1 MICAGWGGILS
12 GVNLLDQF
20 VLQHVQLSLLDA
32 RLKSTPQVS
41 GSREAQVEL
50 KLSPRPVKTDSGDA
64 LPAYQVSARLSC
76 RSEADDGSA
85 PGFVAR
91 VALEAIYQQIDGDPL
106 DMSDFSAHHGS
117 LTRQLYPLL
126 SQELRLL
133 LIRLGLEHVK
143 LPFDLPARVEIS
155 DDQTVEVS
163 GAVH

>member
-1 MICAGWGGILS
+1 M
-12 GVNLLDQF
+12 NLLDQF
-20 VLQHVQLSLLDA
+20 ILQHVQVSLLEA
-32 RLKSTPQVS
+32 KLKATPTAS

-76 RSEADDGSA
+76 RSDSADGSA
-85 PGFVAR
+85 PSFIAR
-91 VALEAIYQQIDGDPL
+91 VGVEAIYQQIDGEAL

-126 SQELRLL
+126 AQELRLL
-133 LIRLGLEHVK
+133 LIRLGLEQVK

-155 DDQTVEVS
+155 ENQTVQVS